1 MIIPS
6 ISIFFASL
14 LISIGSV
21 NSAGDTEPGVDNSC
35 GDKASQ
41 FFHLMPLE
49 GLF

>member
-21 NSAGDTEPGVDNSC
+21 SAVNGVVSDYGC
-35 GDKASQ
+35 GDEPSQ
-41 FFHLMPLE
+41 SFI
-49 GLF
+49 